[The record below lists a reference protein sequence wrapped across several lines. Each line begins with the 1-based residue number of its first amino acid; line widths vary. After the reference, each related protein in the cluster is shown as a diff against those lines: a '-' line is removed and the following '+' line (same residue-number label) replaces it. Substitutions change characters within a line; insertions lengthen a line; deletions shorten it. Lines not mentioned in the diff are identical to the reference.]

1 MKICVSGL
9 TAVGKTFMAKKIAQT
24 YNVKYISASV
34 LLLDGGLLLGYYS
47 FKPKERKHHFWLTPH
62 ADLFNLERLQ
72 DHKLDKMIDCLLLD
86 YLDRESGL
94 IADTL
99 TAPFLMPR
107 QNNAFNILI
116 LASLEVRTRRAWLS
130 SPTLSMPELM
140 KGVSTKDKKASEIL
154 KAVWGID
161 IMSDELSQFYD
172 LVLENS
178 DLDDP
183 NDITRTGNVSKA
195 ITLEAIR
202 ACVDLYDWCKGNSD
216 NTSALMAQ
224 SRLVGILNEF
234 PNLFRKY
241 PKVFLEKIDA
251 IRQYDWPRRNENDRD

>member
-9 TAVGKTFMAKKIAQT
+9 TAVGKTFIAKKIAQA
-24 YNVKYISASV
+24 YNIKYISASV
-34 LLLDGGLLLGYYS
+34 LLLDGGLLLGYHS
-47 FKPKERKHHFWLTPH
+47 FKPNERRDHFWLTPH

-72 DHKLDKMIDCLLLD
+72 DHKLDKRIDCLLLN
-86 YLDRESGL
+86 YLDREPGL

-116 LASLEVRTRRAWLS
+116 LASLEVRAKRAWLS
-130 SPTLSMPELM
+130 SPTLSIPELM

-154 KAVWGID
+154 KAAWGID
-161 IMSDELSQFYD
+161 ITSDELSQFYD

-178 DLDDP
+178 DLDDQ
-183 NDITRTGNVSKA
+183 NDIAKTGNVSKV

-202 ACVDLYDWCKGNSD
+202 ACVDMYDWCRGNSD
-216 NTSALMAQ
+216 NVSALMAQ
-224 SRLVGILNEF
+224 SKIIGMLNEF

-241 PKVFLEKIDA
+241 PKVFLEKIDT
-251 IRQYDWPRRNENDRD
+251 IRRYDWQRRNENDRN

>member
-1 MKICVSGL
+1 
-9 TAVGKTFMAKKIAQT
+9 
-24 YNVKYISASV
+24 
-34 LLLDGGLLLGYYS
+34 LLLGYHS
-47 FKPKERKHHFWLTPH
+47 FKPSERKDHFWLTPH
-62 ADLFNLERLQ
+62 ADLFNLERSQ

-86 YLDRESGL
+86 YLDRESSL
-94 IADTL
+94 MADTL

-116 LASLEVRTRRAWLS
+116 LASLEVRAKRAWLS
-130 SPTLSMPELM
+130 SPALSMPELT
-140 KGVSTKDKKASEIL
+140 KGVSTKDKKTSEIL

-178 DLDDP
+178 DLDDQ
-183 NDITRTGNVSKA
+183 NDIAKTGNVSKVV
-195 ITLEAIR
+195 TFEAIR
-202 ACVDLYDWCKGNSD
+202 ACVDMYEWCRGNCD
-216 NTSALMAQ
+216 NTSALVAQ
-224 SRLVGILNEF
+224 SKIVGMLNKF

-251 IRQYDWPRRNENDRD
+251 IRRYDWRRRNENDRN